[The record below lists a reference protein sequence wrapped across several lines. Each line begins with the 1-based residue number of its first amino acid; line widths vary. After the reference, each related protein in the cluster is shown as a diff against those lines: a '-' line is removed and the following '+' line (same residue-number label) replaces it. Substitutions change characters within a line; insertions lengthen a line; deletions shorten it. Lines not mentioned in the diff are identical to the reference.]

1 MRDLVILEQ
10 NFSDTEKY
18 LGFVLP
24 MQIQAKIYENLLPLT
39 KNKELKLGLLESTFE
54 MLTEQKLELKSAEE
68 SLLDQRDKFI
78 EVVSLNKVPYVGFKK
93 EFEFKV
99 DLKDDI
105 KELK

>member
-1 MRDLVILEQ
+1 MRDLVVLEQ